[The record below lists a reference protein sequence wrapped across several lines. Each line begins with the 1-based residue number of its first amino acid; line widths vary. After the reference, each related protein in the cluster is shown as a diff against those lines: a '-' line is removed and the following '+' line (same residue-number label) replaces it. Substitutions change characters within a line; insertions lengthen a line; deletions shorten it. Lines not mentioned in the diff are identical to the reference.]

1 MKVRQGFVIISI
13 VLVLAI
19 LGISYFWPGILWT
32 FVIVAPLIILGIYDM
47 SQKRHAIRR
56 NYPVIGNFRY
66 ILESIR
72 PEIMQYFVETDTE
85 GKPIDRLMRSMVY
98 RRAKNVIDTVPFG
111 TQLDVYEAG
120 YEWLNHSMYAGKIQH
135 ADDPRVKIGGAEC
148 KQPYLAS
155 LLNISAMSFGSLSEN
170 AVLAMNKG
178 AKLGNFAHNTGEGGI
193 SPYHLQP
200 GGDLIW
206 QIGTGYFGCRAKDG
220 GFDADKYVERAT
232 LPNVKMIELKISQ
245 GAKPGHGGILPAN
258 KNTPEIAKIR
268 AVEPYTTV
276 DSPPSHSAFSDAE
289 GMLHFIKKLRDLSG
303 GKPVGFKIC
312 IGIKQEFVEICEAI
326 IKTGIKPDFI
336 AIDGGE
342 GGTGAAPVE
351 FSNSLGMPLLD
362 GLAFAVD
369 TLRGYDLKK
378 DIRVIA
384 SGKIISSFH
393 IARVMAIGAD
403 LVYSARAMMMAVGC
417 IQALQCNTNTCPVG
431 VATQDRDL
439 MKGLDVEDKATRMY
453 NFHKKTMHILSELI
467 SATGVKSHRDFN
479 RTHVNLRVDNTRVM
493 SYDQLYPIVEVGSY
507 IGRTKEDILAEI
519 NRKSALAR

>member
-19 LGISYFWPGILWT
+19 LGISLFWTGILWSLI
-32 FVIVAPLIILGIYDM
+32 IVAPLIIIGIYDM
-47 SQKRHAIRR
+47 TQKKHAIRR

-66 ILESIR
+66 MLESIR

-111 TQLDVYEAG
+111 TQLDVYESG
-120 YEWLNHSMYAGKIQH
+120 YEWLNHSMYAGKIKH
-135 ADDPRVKIGGAEC
+135 ADDPRVKIGGDEC

-193 SPYHLQP
+193 SPYHLEP

-206 QIGTGYFGCRAKDG
+206 QIGTGYFGCRASDG
-220 GFDADKYVERAT
+220 GFDPDKYVERAT

-258 KNTPEIAKIR
+258 KNTPEIAAIR

-289 GMLHFIKKLRDLSG
+289 GMLHFIKQLRDLSG

-312 IGIKQEFVEICEAI
+312 IGIKEEFVEICEAI

-439 MKGLDVEDKATRMY
+439 MKGLDVQDKATRMY

-507 IGRTKEDILAEI
+507 LGRTKEDIMQEI
-519 NRKSALAR
+519 KSKFALAR

>member
-1 MKVRQGFVIISI
+1 MKVRQLFVVGSI
-13 VLVLAI
+13 VTLVAI
-19 LGISYFWPGILWT
+19 GVISYFWPGILWSL
-32 FVIVAPLIILGIYDM
+32 IIILPLIALGFADI
-47 SQKRHAIRR
+47 SQTKHAIRR
-56 NYPVIGNFRY
+56 NFPIIGHGRY
-66 ILESIR
+66 LLESIR

-111 TQLDVYEAG
+111 TQLDVYEPG
-120 YEWLNHSMYAGKIQH
+120 YEWLNHSMYAGKIKH
-135 ADDPRVKIGGAEC
+135 ADDPRVKVGGSEC

-206 QIGTGYFGCRAKDG
+206 QIGTGYFGCRATDG
-220 GFDADKYVERAT
+220 GFEPDKYVERAT
-232 LPNVKMIELKISQ
+232 LKKKKMIELKISQ

-289 GMLHFIKKLRDLSG
+289 GMLHFIKQLRELSG
-303 GKPVGFKIC
+303 GKPVGFKLC
-312 IGIKQEFVEICEAI
+312 IGIKREFIEICEAM
-326 IKTGIKPDFI
+326 IKTGIK
-336 AIDGGE
+336 
-342 GGTGAAPVE
+342 PVE

-369 TLRGYDLKK
+369 TLRGYGLKK
-378 DIRVIA
+378 DIRVVA

-393 IARVMAIGAD
+393 IARAMAIGAD

-431 VATQDRDL
+431 VATQDREL

-479 RTHVNLRVDNTRVM
+479 RSHVNLRIDNTRIM
-493 SYDQLYPIVEVGSY
+493 SYDQLYPIVEEGAYLGMSVEDVLQE
-507 IGRTKEDILAEI
+507 IRVRTLSKV
-519 NRKSALAR
+519 N

>member
-19 LGISYFWPGILWT
+19 VGISFLWKGILWA
-32 FVIVAPLIILGIYDM
+32 FIIVAPLIILGIYDM

-66 ILESIR
+66 LLESIR

-111 TQLDVYEAG
+111 TQLDVYESG

-312 IGIKQEFVEICEAI
+312 IGIKDEFIEICEAI

-369 TLRGYDLKK
+369 TLRGYNLKK

-493 SYDQLYPIVEVGSY
+493 SYDQLYPIVDEGAYVG
-507 IGRTKEDILAEI
+507 RQKEDVLAEI
-519 NRKSALAR
+519 KQKSALAR

>member
-13 VLVLAI
+13 LLVLAI
-19 LGISYFWPGILWT
+19 LGISYFWQGILWT
-32 FVIVAPLIILGIYDM
+32 FIIVLPLIILGIYDM
-47 SQKRHAIRR
+47 TQKKHAVRR

-98 RRAKNVIDTVPFG
+98 RRSKNVIDTVPFG
-111 TQLDVYEAG
+111 TQLDVYQAG
-120 YEWLNHSMYAGKIQH
+120 YEWLNHSMYAGKIHH
-135 ADDPRVKIGGAEC
+135 ADDPRVKVGGSEC

-178 AKLGNFAHNTGEGGI
+178 ARLGNFAHNTGEGGI
-193 SPYHLQP
+193 SPYHLEP

-206 QIGTGYFGCRAKDG
+206 QIGTGYFGCRATDG
-220 GFDADKYVERAT
+220 GFDPDKYVERAT

-258 KNTPEIAKIR
+258 KNTPEIAAIR

-289 GMLHFIKKLRDLSG
+289 GMLEFIKKLRDLSG
-303 GKPVGFKIC
+303 GKPVGFKLC
-312 IGIKQEFVEICEAI
+312 IGIKQEFIEICEAMM
-326 IKTGIKPDFI
+326 KTGIKPDFI
-336 AIDGGE
+336 VIDGGE

-369 TLRGYDLKK
+369 TLRGFDLKK

-439 MKGLDVEDKATRMY
+439 MKGLDVGDKATRMY

-479 RTHVNLRVDNTRVM
+479 RTHVNLRVDNTLIM
-493 SYDQLYPIVEVGSY
+493 SYDQLYPIVEIGSY
-507 IGRTKEDILAEI
+507 IGRSKEDILIEI
-519 NRKSALAR
+519 RERAKSVR

>member
-19 LGISYFWPGILWT
+19 LGISFFWKGILWA
-32 FVIVAPLIILGIYDM
+32 FIFVAPLILLGIVDM

-56 NYPVIGNFRY
+56 NFPVIGNFRY
-66 ILESIR
+66 FFESIR

-135 ADDPRVKIGGAEC
+135 ADDPRVKIGGADC

-193 SPYHLQP
+193 SPYHLKP

-206 QIGTGYFGCRAKDG
+206 QIGTGYFGCRAADG
-220 GFDADKYVERAT
+220 GFDASKYIERAT

-258 KNTPEIAKIR
+258 KNTPEIAAIR

-289 GMLHFIKKLRDLSG
+289 GMLHFIKQLRELSG
-303 GKPVGFKIC
+303 GKPVGFKLC
-312 IGIKQEFVEICEAI
+312 IGIKQEFIEICEAI

-431 VATQDRDL
+431 VATQDQDL
-439 MKGLDVEDKATRMY
+439 MKGLDVEDKATRMF

-479 RTHVNLRVDNTRVM
+479 RTHVNLRVDNTRIV
-493 SYDQLYPIVEVGSY
+493 SYDQLYPIVEEGSY
-507 IGRTKEDILAEI
+507 IGKDKVEILESI
-519 NRKSALAR
+519 RQRGMGAR